1 VIARLGG
8 VLLLPCYFI
17 RLSGVI
23 LHLKTSTTVNISGLC
38 QNESLKWK
46 SCLST
51 QLSVDVGFVAGFL
64 YLMFSHV
71 SSLCSSLRQWHHLSV
86 RHKHE
91 QGRRR
96 C

>member
-1 VIARLGG
+1 MTVGGAVIARLGG

-23 LHLKTSTTVNISGLC
+23 LHLRTSTTVNISGLC

-64 YLMFSHV
+64 YLMFSCLIFV
-71 SSLCSSLRQWHHLSV
+71 FQFATVASSICEAQT
-86 RHKHE
+86 
-91 QGRRR
+91 
-96 C
+96 